1 MVNIYIAQNLAEV
14 HTNSDQHFAI
24 SQRKMHFDVA
34 YMAERALT
42 AHAGRACS

>member
-1 MVNIYIAQNLAEV
+1 
-14 HTNSDQHFAI
+14 
-24 SQRKMHFDVA
+24 MHFDVA